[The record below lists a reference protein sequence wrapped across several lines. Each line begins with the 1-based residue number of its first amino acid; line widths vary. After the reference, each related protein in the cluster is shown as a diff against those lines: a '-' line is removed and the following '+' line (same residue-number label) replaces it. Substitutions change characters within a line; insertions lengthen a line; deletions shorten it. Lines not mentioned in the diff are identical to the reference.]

1 MQKLKVQLKNKKLLI
16 FIVLLLFTFPSIF
29 ALLHSGLSP
38 THDGEYHIIRFYE
51 FDKAIRDGNWY
62 PRWAMDLNNAYGIP
76 LFDFVYPFPNYAAS
90 FFHALGASFIDS
102 FKIGLLIATLLS
114 VFFFYLWARLFFD
127 RLASFTAALV
137 YAYAPY
143 RFVDIYVRGSVGE
156 VWALAWFPAYLWAIT
171 LFVQKSAKG
180 RSQPKAEKKIVFF
193 VLASFFFALT
203 IFSHNI
209 LAVMFAAF
217 GVIYLIFLLW
227 LYQPNKKIIL
237 FSFGAFLLGIG
248 LSAIFW
254 LPALVEKHFVTGLKL
269 YNIKE
274 HFAEIYQLL
283 IPSWGTGF
291 SANEIGNQMS
301 LQIGIVNL
309 VVVIIGFI
317 FLIRFRKKMTK
328 QTLLLSFFLAWF
340 LLIVFLMMRISSP
353 VWDHLPLLP
362 YFQFPWRFLSLLIIV
377 CAFLAGIIIDLIK
390 GRKRKIIMS
399 ILLISSAILVTLS
412 YAKPAY
418 YHERDDT
425 YYLSRDNFIH
435 GTNSPGNL
443 FQTIWFKGSLPLQK
457 KRIEVVNG
465 KGSIAIKESKT
476 SNVSFIMTNNSSAKV
491 RANIAYFTGWEVFI
505 DNQKSQLQRT
515 NDGRMSFSV
524 PQGRHSVLLTFNDTI
539 IRTVGVALSSVS
551 VFICFGFIGF
561 RKRIH
566 I

>member
-1 MQKLKVQLKNKKLLI
+1 MKKVLYYKN
-16 FIVLLLFTFPSIF
+16 FLLLFICILPAVLSLF
-29 ALLHSGLSP
+29 HSGLPP
-38 THDGEYHIIRFYE
+38 THDGEYHVIRFYE
-51 FDKAIRDGNWY
+51 FDKAIRDGDWY
-62 PRWAMDLNNAYGIP
+62 PRWAMDLNNEYGIP

-90 FFHALGASFIDS
+90 FFHTFGASFIDS
-102 FKIGLLIATLLS
+102 FKIGLLVSAILS
-114 VFFFYLWARLFFD
+114 VLFFYLWTRAFFD
-127 RLASFTAALV
+127 RWASFTAAIV

-156 VWALAWFPAYLWAIT
+156 VWALCWFPAYLWAIT
-171 LFVQKSAKG
+171 LFVQK
-180 RSQPKAEKKIVFF
+180 KKIEYIVI
-193 VLASFFFALT
+193 ASLFFALT

-217 GVIYLIFLLW
+217 GAVYLIFLLL
-227 LYQPNKKIIL
+227 LYQSNKKVMF
-237 FSFGAFLLGIG
+237 FSFGSILLGIG

-309 VVVIIGFI
+309 IVVILGFI
-317 FLIRFRKKMTK
+317 FLIRLRKKKKK
-328 QTLLLSFFLAWF
+328 QTVLLSFFLAWF
-340 LLIVFLMMRISSP
+340 LFIIFLMLRISYP
-353 VWDHLPLLP
+353 VWAHLPLLP

-377 CAFLAGIIIDLIK
+377 CAFLAGIVIDLIK

-399 ILLISSAILVTLS
+399 GVLISSAILLTLS

-418 YHERDDT
+418 YHQRDDM

-443 FQTIWFKGSLPLQK
+443 FQTIWFKGSLPIQK
-457 KRIEVVNG
+457 KRIEIIKGN
-465 KGSIAIKESKT
+465 GSIAIQESKT
-476 SNVSFIMTNNSSAKV
+476 SKVSFIMTNNSPVKV
-491 RANIAYFTGWEVFI
+491 RVNIAYFPGWEVSI

-515 NDGRMSFSV
+515 NDGRMSFSM
-524 PQGRHSVLLTFNDTI
+524 PQGKHSVLLTFNDTM
-539 IRTVGVALSSVS
+539 IRR
-551 VFICFGFIGF
+551 IGF
-561 RKRIH
+561 GISVLGVIICLILLSFRAKH
-566 I
+566 